1 MNINCLTVTE
11 INSFIKES
19 FDNSSFLR
27 NISIKG
33 EISNFKG
40 ANKNGNYYFKLID
53 ENSSIQ
59 CVIFKF
65 QSYELNTNFK
75 DGDKVI
81 LYGSVSVYLQGG
93 CYQLIVNKIEF
104 QGEGDIL
111 LAKKKLI
118 EKLEKEGLFSK
129 PKKPIPL
136 YPNKIAVIVG
146 KNSAAYADIKSN
158 IFKRWKLTKVDFYFS
173 LVQGIKA
180 VDDIINKVSKINSLK
195 YDLIIIAR
203 GGGSNEDLSVFDNE
217 KIVRAFSNL
226 NIPFISAIGHE
237 INKSILDMISDKY
250 VSTPTEAAIVS
261 VPDSNDIKNN
271 LLNAQIIIKSLCE
284 KYISNLD
291 YNLNLLSSNYIFK
304 DIKNIYDKFETRID
318 QLNFYSQ
325 KYIHDYISS
334 LDHKLELYE
343 ENVDKLN
350 PYNVLKKGYVLIKDK
365 NNNIIGRS
373 NNLKKENNAKI
384 IFYDKECN
392 VIIKKED

>member
-65 QSYELNTNFK
+65 LSYELNTNIK

-81 LYGSVSVYLQGG
+81 LFGSISVYLQGG

-104 QGEGDIL
+104 QGEGEIL

-118 EKLEKEGLFSK
+118 EKLDKEGLFLK

-158 IFKRWKLTKVDFYFS
+158 IFKRWNLTKVDFYFS

-180 VDDIINKVSKINSLK
+180 VDEIINKVSKINSLD
-195 YDLIIIAR
+195 YDLLIIAR
-203 GGGSNEDLSVFDNE
+203 GGGSNEDLSLFDNE
-217 KIVRAFSNL
+217 KLVRTFSNL
-226 NIPFISAIGHE
+226 KMPFISAIGHE
-237 INKSILDMISDKY
+237 INKSILDMIADRY
-250 VSTPTEAAIVS
+250 ASTPTEAAIIA
-261 VPDSNDIKNN
+261 VPNSNEIKNN
-271 LLNAQIIIKSLCE
+271 LLNIQSSVKSLY
-284 KYISNLD
+284 KTYVLNLES
-291 YNLNLLSSNYIFK
+291 NLNLLSSNYIFK
-304 DIKNIYDKFETRID
+304 DIKNIYTKFENRID
-318 QLNFYSQ
+318 QLSFYSK
-325 KYIHDYISS
+325 KYIEDFISS

-343 ENVDKLN
+343 KTIDKLD
-350 PYNVLKKGYVLIKDK
+350 PYNVLKKGYVLIEDK

-373 NNLKKENNAKI
+373 ANLKKENNAKI

>member
-1 MNINCLTVTE
+1 M
-11 INSFIKES
+11 K
-19 FDNSSFLR
+19 
-27 NISIKG
+27 
-33 EISNFKG
+33 
-40 ANKNGNYYFKLID
+40 
-53 ENSSIQ
+53 
-59 CVIFKF
+59 
-65 QSYELNTNFK
+65 
-75 DGDKVI
+75 
-81 LYGSVSVYLQGG
+81 
-93 CYQLIVNKIEF
+93 
-104 QGEGDIL
+104 
-111 LAKKKLI
+111 
-118 EKLEKEGLFSK
+118 
-129 PKKPIPL
+129 
-136 YPNKIAVIVG
+136 
-146 KNSAAYADIKSN
+146 
-158 IFKRWKLTKVDFYFS
+158 
-173 LVQGIKA
+173 
-180 VDDIINKVSKINSLK
+180 
-195 YDLIIIAR
+195 
-203 GGGSNEDLSVFDNE
+203 

-250 VSTPTEAAIVS
+250 ASTPTEAAIVS

-373 NNLKKENNAKI
+373 NNLKKKI
-384 IFYDKECN
+384 TQKLFFTIKN
-392 VIIKKED
+392 VM